1 MSYEKPENLPEFFSR
16 LEAGIFPRGATAD
29 WEAPGDW
36 VAFRAECEARELAGR
51 DTFGT
56 AYRDRDNRVEA
67 MEECS
72 DLAMYAW
79 LDYLQQLER
88 NGGDEDFALVLS
100 AAHHGYLAHKAF
112 QDLAAK
118 RNGSP

>member
-1 MSYEKPENLPEFFSR
+1 MSYEQPETLSEFFRR
-16 LEAGIFPRGATAD
+16 LEAGIFPRSTIQTD
-29 WEAPGDW
+29 LPGDW
-36 VAFRAECEARELAGR
+36 IAFRRECEAREMAGR
-51 DTFGT
+51 ETFGN

-88 NGGDEDFALVLS
+88 TGGDEDFGLVLS
-100 AAHHGYLAHKAF
+100 AAHHGFLAHKAF
-112 QDLAAK
+112 QALAAK
-118 RNGSP
+118 RRGSP